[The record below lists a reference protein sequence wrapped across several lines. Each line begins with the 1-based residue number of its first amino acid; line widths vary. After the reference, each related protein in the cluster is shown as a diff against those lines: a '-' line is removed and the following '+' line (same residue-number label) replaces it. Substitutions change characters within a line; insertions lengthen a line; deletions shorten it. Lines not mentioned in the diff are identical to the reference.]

1 MAGDTHLTRRKRRN
15 PRRLEGKRILELVP
29 QFHLDCGP
37 EKSVTA
43 ARKFIECSRISPPA
57 MLVVQRNEHTQD
69 RYFWGLKGLFSAQ
82 YVEDNHFMFPSLE
95 VLRTQFESDSQDD
108 SVA

>member
-1 MAGDTHLTRRKRRN
+1 
-15 PRRLEGKRILELVP
+15 
-29 QFHLDCGP
+29 
-37 EKSVTA
+37 
-43 ARKFIECSRISPPA
+43 